1 MRRDRGFVSETFTLL
16 DGRPEPGAA
25 FPISRID
32 QADRC
37 FQNPQAGGPS
47 PVRLMPEE
55 FCPELRKSIRT
66 TKAAKDFPAD
76 LFGTGF
82 GVAKAV

>member
-1 MRRDRGFVSETFTLL
+1 VRRDRGFVSETFTLL

-25 FPISRID
+25 FLISGVNQPD
-32 QADRC
+32 CC
-37 FQNPQAGGPS
+37 FQNPQAAGPS

-55 FCPELRKSIRT
+55 LCPELRKSIRT
-66 TKAAKDFPAD
+66 TKVAKDFPAD